1 MTSTDVIVVGGG
13 IMGCS
18 AALRL
23 AQAGLSVCV
32 LERSVPG
39 AEASTAAA
47 GILGPLMEAGALYD
61 GLQLLACLLGLL
73 DADCRLSRC
82 ASCVVGPLVLVPFRI

>member
-1 MTSTDVIVVGGG
+1 
-13 IMGCS
+13 MGCT

-47 GILGPLMEAGALYD
+47 GILAPLMEAEEVGPALRLGLRSAALYA
-61 GLQLLACLLGLL
+61 QL
-73 DADCRLSRC
+73 
-82 ASCVVGPLVLVPFRI
+82 AS